1 MIINSKLKI
10 QISFSSIFAIRMT
23 DKEKFISLTQ
33 VQKLLLIME
42 SGHLF
47 LEKKEEDR
55 LMKLYIYKKFY
66 VEIIYD
72 SKSNKVLSI
81 NTPEA
86 EYIVDEYMDVLTV
99 DDLLNL

>member
-1 MIINSKLKI
+1 M
-10 QISFSSIFAIRMT
+10 ME
-23 DKEKFISLTQ
+23 KEKFETLSQ

-42 SGHLF
+42 SGRLF
-47 LEKKEEDR
+47 LEKKEEKR
-55 LMKLYIYKKFY
+55 LLKLYTYKQFF

-72 SKSNKVLSI
+72 SKSNKVISI

>member
-1 MIINSKLKI
+1 MRIHFPVYLQYKMEK
-10 QISFSSIFAIRMT
+10 
-23 DKEKFISLTQ
+23 DKFNSLTQ

-42 SGHLF
+42 SGRLF

-55 LMKLYIYKKFY
+55 LLKLYIYKKFY
-66 VEIIYD
+66 VEVIYD
-72 SKSNKVLSI
+72 SKSNKVQKI
-81 NTPEA
+81 DTPEA

>member
-1 MIINSKLKI
+1 MERDRFN
-10 QISFSSIFAIRMT
+10 A
-23 DKEKFISLTQ
+23 LTQ

-42 SGHLF
+42 SGRLF
-47 LEKKEEDR
+47 LEKKEDGK

-66 VEIIYD
+66 VEVVYN
-72 SKSNKVLSI
+72 SGSNKVQSI
-81 NTPEA
+81 STPEA

>member
-1 MIINSKLKI
+1 M
-10 QISFSSIFAIRMT
+10 
-23 DKEKFISLTQ
+23 EKQRFNSLTQ
-33 VQKLLLIME
+33 IQQLLLIME
-42 SGHLF
+42 SGRLF

-66 VEIIYD
+66 VEVVYD
-72 SKSNKVLSI
+72 SKTNKVVSI
-81 NTPEA
+81 DTPEA

>member
-1 MIINSKLKI
+1 MV
-10 QISFSSIFAIRMT
+10 
-23 DKEKFISLTQ
+23 EKDRFNALTQ

-42 SGHLF
+42 SGRLF
-47 LEKKEEDR
+47 LEKKEEDQ

-66 VEIIYD
+66 VEVVYD
-72 SKSNKVLSI
+72 STSNKVLNI
-81 NTPEA
+81 DTPEA

>member
-1 MIINSKLKI
+1 ME
-10 QISFSSIFAIRMT
+10 
-23 DKEKFISLTQ
+23 KEKFETLSQ

-42 SGHLF
+42 SGRLF
-47 LEKKEEDR
+47 LEKKEEER
-55 LMKLYIYKKFY
+55 LLKLYTYKQFF
-66 VEIIYD
+66 VEIIND
-72 SKSNKVLSI
+72 SKSNKVIGI

>member
-1 MIINSKLKI
+1 
-10 QISFSSIFAIRMT
+10 MT
-23 DKEKFISLTQ
+23 DKDKFLALTQ

-42 SGHLF
+42 SGRLF
-47 LEKKEEDR
+47 LERKEEDR

-66 VEIIYD
+66 VEVIYN
-72 SKSNKVLSI
+72 SHTNKVQKI
-81 NTPEA
+81 DTPEA

>member
-1 MIINSKLKI
+1 MVEK
-10 QISFSSIFAIRMT
+10 
-23 DKEKFISLTQ
+23 DKFKALTQ

-42 SGHLF
+42 SGRLF

-66 VEIIYD
+66 VEVVYD
-72 SKSNKVLSI
+72 TQTNKVMNI

>member
-1 MIINSKLKI
+1 ME
-10 QISFSSIFAIRMT
+10 
-23 DKEKFISLTQ
+23 KEKFETLSQ

-42 SGHLF
+42 SGRLF
-47 LEKKEEDR
+47 LEKKEEER
-55 LMKLYIYKKFY
+55 LLKLYTYKQFF

-72 SKSNKVLSI
+72 SKSNKVIGI

>member
-1 MIINSKLKI
+1 M
-10 QISFSSIFAIRMT
+10 ME
-23 DKEKFISLTQ
+23 KEKFETLSQ

-42 SGHLF
+42 SGRLF
-47 LEKKEEDR
+47 LEKKEEER
-55 LMKLYIYKKFY
+55 LLKLYTYKQFF

-72 SKSNKVLSI
+72 SKSNKVIGI